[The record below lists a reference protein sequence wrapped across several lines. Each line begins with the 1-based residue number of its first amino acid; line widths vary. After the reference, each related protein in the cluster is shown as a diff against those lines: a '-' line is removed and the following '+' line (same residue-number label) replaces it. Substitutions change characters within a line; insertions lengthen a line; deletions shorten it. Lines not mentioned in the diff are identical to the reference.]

1 MNTTANY
8 SKEMPVD
15 GLTLE
20 QLNADPFGDRAAQ
33 AFTSEDDRKL
43 HVRFYMEPVE
53 QTARSVIEGRRI
65 FEETEFIEIMI
76 PGDKQTVIKRQV
88 FPMDRQRFPQHYA
101 RFKQGL
107 ADQTI
112 GTPLNELTFISAAKV
127 KEYEFFGIKTI
138 EQLAG
143 CPDGSQAGQSMMGF
157 QGDKQKAAQFLEVAK
172 GSAPVNELKVRL
184 DAQERE
190 NETLKSQ
197 MAELLKRFEA
207 QPKGKAVKAE
217 TE

>member
-1 MNTTANY
+1 MNTTANF
-8 SKEMPVD
+8 SKEIPAD
-15 GLTLE
+15 GLSYD
-20 QLNADPFGDRAAQ
+20 QLNQDPFGDRAAQ

-53 QTARSVIEGRRI
+53 QTARSIVEGRRI
-65 FEETEFIEIMI
+65 FEETEYIEIMI

-88 FPMDRQRFPQHYA
+88 FPMDRQRFPQQYA

-112 GTPLNELTFISAAKV
+112 GTPLNELTFISASKV

-143 CPDGSQAGQSMMGF
+143 CSDGNQAGQSMMGF
-157 QGDKQKAAQFLEVAK
+157 QGDKQKAIQFLEVAK
-172 GSAPVNELKVRL
+172 GSAPVNELKNRL
-184 DAQERE
+184 DAQELE
-190 NETLKSQ
+190 NENLKAQ
-197 MAELLKRFEA
+197 MADLLKRFDS
-207 QPKGKAVKAE
+207 QPKSAKAK